1 MELDDWHILKK
12 YTNARIALGRS
23 GNFLPTN
30 KVLEFRMAHAL
41 AKDAISTELDVLN
54 IVEDAKNLSLKS
66 ILVQSQISNGID
78 YLKNPNLG
86 RLLNEISIKKLKDL
100 PRQKT
105 TLSIIIADGLSAEA
119 VNLHAIKLIEHLIP
133 KLKFKIISPIIIV
146 KYGRVAISDVIG
158 EILNSSIALILIG
171 ERPGLSSPTSMGAYI
186 TYNPKKG
193 NTDEK
198 RNCISNIQSEGLTY
212 EFAAMKLAYLIDDM
226 LIKKLSG
233 VDLKDDFS
241 DKYINK

>member
-23 GNFLPTN
+23 GSALPTN

-41 AKDAISTELDVLN
+41 AKDAISTELDILN
-54 IVEDAKNLSLKS
+54 LVEDAKKLSLKS
-66 ILVQSQISNGID
+66 ISVQSQISNGID
-78 YLKNPNLG
+78 YLKNPNIG
-86 RLLNEISIKKLKDL
+86 RILNEVSIKKLKDL
-100 PRQKT
+100 SRQKT

-133 KLKFKIISPIIIV
+133 KLKFKTISPIIIV
-146 KYGRVAISDVIG
+146 KYGRVAVSDEIG

-171 ERPGLSSPTSMGAYI
+171 ERPGLSSPTSMGAYV

-198 RNCISNIQSEGLTY
+198 RNCVSNIQSEGLSY
-212 EFAAMKLAYLIDDM
+212 EFAAMKLAYLIDEM
-226 LIKKLSG
+226 LFKKLSG

>member
-1 MELDDWHILKK
+1 MEFDDWHILKK

-23 GNFLPTN
+23 GNSLPT
-30 KVLEFRMAHAL
+30 KKILEFRMAHAL

-54 IVEDAKNLSLKS
+54 LVEDAKKLSLKS

-78 YLKNPNLG
+78 YLKNPNIG
-86 RLLNEISIKKLKDL
+86 RILNEVSIKKLKDW
-100 PRQKT
+100 PEKKI

-133 KLKFKIISPIIIV
+133 KLKFKTISPIIIV
-146 KYGRVAISDVIG
+146 KYGRVAISDEIG
-158 EILNSSIALILIG
+158 EILNSSISLILIG
-171 ERPGLSSPTSMGAYI
+171 ERPGLSSPTSMGAYV

-198 RNCISNIQSEGLTY
+198 RNCVSNIQSEGLSY
-212 EFAAMKLAYLIDDM
+212 EFAAMKLAYLIHEM
-226 LIKKLSG
+226 LFKKLSG

-241 DKYINK
+241 DKYINT

>member
-23 GNFLPTN
+23 GSSLPTN
-30 KVLEFRMAHAL
+30 QVLAFRMAHAL
-41 AKDAISTELDVLN
+41 AKDAINTELDTLN
-54 IVEDAKNLSLKS
+54 IVEDAKKLSLNS
-66 ILVQSQISNGID
+66 ILVQSKISNRID
-78 YLKNPNLG
+78 YLMKPNIG
-86 RLLNEISIKKLKDL
+86 RLLNETSIKKLKDW
-100 PRQKT
+100 PEKKI

-119 VNLHAIKLIEHLIP
+119 VNLHAIKLIAHLIP
-133 KLKFKIISPIIIV
+133 KLKFDTISPIILV
-146 KYGRVAISDVIG
+146 KYGRVAISDEIG
-158 EILNSSIALILIG
+158 EILNSTIALILIG

-198 RNCISNIQSEGLTY
+198 RNCISNIQSEGLSY
-212 EFAAMKLAYLIDDM
+212 EFAAMKLAYLIDEM
-226 LIKKLSG
+226 LFKKLSG

-241 DKYINK
+241 DKYISK

>member
-23 GNFLPTN
+23 GNSLPT
-30 KVLEFRMAHAL
+30 KKILEFRMAHAL

-54 IVEDAKNLSLKS
+54 LVEDAKKLSLKS

-78 YLKNPNLG
+78 YLKNPNIG
-86 RLLNEISIKKLKDL
+86 RLLNEVSINKLKDL
-100 PRQKT
+100 SRQKT

-133 KLKFKIISPIIIV
+133 KLKFKTISPIIIV
-146 KYGRVAISDVIG
+146 KYGRVAISDEIG

-198 RNCISNIQSEGLTY
+198 RNCVSNIQREQL
-212 EFAAMKLAYLIDDM
+212 
-226 LIKKLSG
+226 
-233 VDLKDDFS
+233 
-241 DKYINK
+241 

>member
-23 GNFLPTN
+23 GNSLPTN

-119 VNLHAIKLIEHLIP
+119 VNLHAIKLLEHLIP
-133 KLKFKIISPIIIV
+133 ILKFKTISPIIIV
-146 KYGRVAISDVIG
+146 KYGRVAISDEIG

-198 RNCISNIQSEGLTY
+198 RNCVSNIQCEGLSN
-212 EFAAMKLAYLIDDM
+212 EFAAMKLAYLIDEM

>member
-23 GNFLPTN
+23 GSSLPTN
-30 KVLEFRMAHAL
+30 QVLAFRMAHAL
-41 AKDAISTELDVLN
+41 TKDAINTELDTLN
-54 IVEDAKNLSLKS
+54 IVEDAKKLSFDS
-66 ILVQSQISNGID
+66 ILVQSKISNRID
-78 YLKNPNLG
+78 YLMKPNNG
-86 RLLNEISIKKLKDL
+86 RLLNETSIKKLKDW
-100 PRQKT
+100 PEKKI

-119 VNLHAIKLIEHLIP
+119 VNLHAIKLIAHLIP
-133 KLKFKIISPIIIV
+133 TLKFNTISPIILV
-146 KYGRVAISDVIG
+146 KYGRVAISDEIG
-158 EILNSSIALILIG
+158 EIQNSTIALILIG

-198 RNCISNIQSEGLTY
+198 RNCISNIQSEGLSY
-212 EFAAMKLAYLIDDM
+212 EFAAMKLAYLIDEM
-226 LIKKLSG
+226 LFKKLSG

-241 DKYINK
+241 DKYISK